1 MSNNESFIDEVTEE
15 VRRDQL
21 FGYLKK
27 YGWIAGLVVA
37 GIVGG
42 AAWTEYNKAKAAAAA
57 QAKGDAILSALEIN
71 DDAGRSEALAA
82 LPAGA
87 VSSML
92 NAASFADLGDL
103 DAARAALKEIADDT
117 TVEAVYRDAANFKLV
132 LLDAETASVSDLET
146 SMALFLNPGHPLR
159 LLAQEQVALAHVR
172 AGDRE
177 TALATFSAIMDDAE
191 VSRSLRQR
199 TQGAIV
205 ALGGADAASN

>member
-92 NAASFADLGDL
+92 NAASLADLGDL
-103 DAARAALKEIADDT
+103 DAARAALKEIVDDT

-146 SMALFLNPGHPLR
+146 SMGLFLNPGHPLR